1 MRADIHTHKQ
11 TTIVLEDSASITTSQ
26 TMADFAKGRATASWQ
41 TKVANLPCASE
52 TERANPAERT
62 AGRRALF
69 DLLRGQVARS
79 QEAVAVCTTTTQDE
93 FIFDRAQNIRLGH
106 GPIFL
111 GANSRP
117 LGICD

>member
-26 TMADFAKGRATASWQ
+26 TMADFAKGSATASWQ

-62 AGRRALF
+62 AGRRA
-69 DLLRGQVARS
+69 ARI
-79 QEAVAVCTTTTQDE
+79 EKTALYTY
-93 FIFDRAQNIRLGH
+93 I
-106 GPIFL
+106 
-111 GANSRP
+111 
-117 LGICD
+117 GIGISPV